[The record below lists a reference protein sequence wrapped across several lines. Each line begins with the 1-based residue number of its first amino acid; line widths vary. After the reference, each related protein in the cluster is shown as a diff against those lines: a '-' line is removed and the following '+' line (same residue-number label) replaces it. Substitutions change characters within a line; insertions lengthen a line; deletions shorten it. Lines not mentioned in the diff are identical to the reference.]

1 MIDLENQKELL
12 RVEHIE
18 KIYGKNRKEAALL
31 AAGGME
37 KEDIRAKTG
46 ATLALWDV
54 NFSINQGEIFII
66 IGLSGSGKSTLVRF
80 FNLLHQPT
88 SGSIMYE
95 GKNLLTLKKK
105 ELIEFRRNKV
115 SMVFQHFGLM
125 DHRNV
130 IDNVAYG
137 LEVVGMKKEERY
149 TRAREVL
156 NLVGLNGI
164 DQQSIDSCS
173 GGMKQRIGLARA
185 LASDTEVLLMDE
197 PFSALDPLVRKEMQ
211 FELLTIQ
218 RRLKK
223 TIIFITHDMDEAF
236 KLGDRIAILR
246 EGRLIQVATPQEMIS
261 NPADDYVKT
270 FIQSADKT
278 KVVCVSQ
285 IMQTPT
291 CVVRITDV
299 SKRALQEMHSN
310 SVSTAYV
317 VDKEMKLQ
325 GIVTAQAALDALES
339 DMLVKD
345 FMSTDVQT
353 VDIAAIIA
361 DILPVAVSSPY
372 PLAVV
377 EDGILRGIVTKASVI
392 STMI

>member
-1 MIDLENQKELL
+1 MSDLENQVELL

-18 KIYGKNRKEAALL
+18 KIYGRNRKEAAEF
-31 AAGGME
+31 AAKGME
-37 KEDIRAKTG
+37 KENIREKTG
-46 ATLALWDV
+46 ATLALWDI
-54 NFSINQGEIFII
+54 NLSINQGEVFVI

-80 FNLLHQPT
+80 FNLLHLPT
-88 SGSIMYE
+88 AGRILYA
-95 GKNLLTLKKK
+95 GKDLLSLKKK
-105 ELIEFRRNKV
+105 ELIDFRRKKV

-125 DHRNV
+125 SHRNV

-137 LEVVGMKKEERY
+137 LEVVGLSKEERY
-149 TRAREVL
+149 ARAKEVL
-156 NLVGLNGI
+156 HLVGLNGI
-164 DQQSIDSCS
+164 EQQSIASCS

-261 NPADDYVKT
+261 NPADEYVKT

-291 CVVRITDV
+291 CVVRDTDV
-299 SKRALQEMHSN
+299 SKRALQEMKSN

-317 VDKEMKLQ
+317 VDKKMKLL
-325 GIVTAQAALDALES
+325 GIVTASAALEALES
-339 DMLVKD
+339 DKLVKD
-345 FMSTDVQT
+345 YMLSDVPM
-353 VDIAAIIA
+353 VDINAIIA
-361 DILPVAVSSPY
+361 DILPHAVSSPY

-377 EDGILRGIVTKASVI
+377 EDGMLRGIVTKASVI

>member
-1 MIDLENQKELL
+1 MIDLEHQKELL

-31 AAGGME
+31 AASGMD
-37 KEDIRAKTG
+37 KEEIRAKTG

-54 NFSINQGEIFII
+54 NFSINQGEIFVI

-88 SGSIMYE
+88 AGTILYD

-125 DHRNV
+125 NHRNV

-137 LEVVGMKKEERY
+137 LEVVGMAKEERY
-149 TRAREVL
+149 TRAKEVL
-156 NLVGLNGI
+156 DLVGLNGI
-164 DQQSIDSCS
+164 DRQSIDSCS

-211 FELLTIQ
+211 FELLNIQ

-246 EGRLIQVATPQEMIS
+246 EGRLVQVATPQEMIS
-261 NPADDYVKT
+261 NPADEYVKS

-278 KVVCVSQ
+278 KVVSVSQ

-291 CVVRITDV
+291 CVVRVSDV
-299 SKRALQEMHSN
+299 SKRALQEMRLN

-317 VDKEMKLQ
+317 VDKKMKLQ
-325 GIVTAQAALDALES
+325 GIVTAQAAMNALES
-339 DMLVKD
+339 DLLVKD
-345 FMSTDVQT
+345 FMAEDVQT
-353 VDIAAIIA
+353 VDIEAIIA
-361 DILPVAVSSPY
+361 DILPIAVSSPY

>member
-1 MIDLENQKELL
+1 MIDLEHQTELL
-12 RVEHIE
+12 RIEHIE
-18 KIYGKNRKEAALL
+18 KVYGRNFKEAQQLALK
-31 AAGGME
+31 GVDKETIRE
-37 KEDIRAKTG
+37 KTD
-46 ATLALWDV
+46 ATIALWDI
-54 NFSINQGEIFII
+54 NFSINQGEVFVI

-88 SGSIMYE
+88 SGHIFYE
-95 GKNLLTLKKK
+95 GKDLMSLKKK

-137 LEVVGMKKEERY
+137 LEVVGKSKEERY
-149 TRAREVL
+149 ARAREVL
-156 NLVGLNGI
+156 SLVGLTGI
-164 DQQSIDSCS
+164 EKQSIDSCS

-236 KLGDRIAILR
+236 KLGDRLAILR
-246 EGRLIQVATPQEMIS
+246 DGRLIQVATPQEMIS

-278 KVVCVSQ
+278 KVVSVSQ

-291 CVVRITDV
+291 CVVLLNDG
-299 SKRALQEMHSN
+299 SKRALQEMKSN
-310 SVSTAYV
+310 NISTAYV
-317 VDKEMKLQ
+317 VDKKMKLQ
-325 GIVTAQAALDALES
+325 GIVTVKAAMDALES

-345 FMSTDVQT
+345 FMSADVQS
-353 VDIAAIIA
+353 VDIEAIIV
-361 DILPVAVSSPY
+361 DILPIAVSSPY

>member
-18 KIYGKNRKEAALL
+18 KIYGRNRKEAAEL
-31 AAGGME
+31 ALKGME
-37 KEDIRAKTG
+37 KEDIRVKTG

-54 NFSINQGEIFII
+54 NFSINQGEVFVI

-88 SGSIMYE
+88 SGRIYYE
-95 GKNLLTLKKK
+95 GKDLLTLKKK
-105 ELIEFRRNKV
+105 ELIEFRRKKV

-125 DHRNV
+125 SHRNV

-137 LEVVGMKKEERY
+137 LEVVGKSKIERY
-149 TRAREVL
+149 ERAKEVL
-156 NLVGLNGI
+156 DLVGLNGI
-164 DQQSIDSCS
+164 EHQSIDSCS

-211 FELLTIQ
+211 FELLNIQ

-261 NPADDYVKT
+261 NPADDYVRI
-270 FIQSADKT
+270 FIESADKT
-278 KVVCVSQ
+278 KVVSVSQ

-291 CVVRITDV
+291 CLVKITDV
-299 SKRALQEMHSN
+299 SKRAVQEMRLN

-317 VDKEMKLQ
+317 VDKNMKLQ
-325 GIVTAQAALDALES
+325 GIVTVKAALDALES
-339 DMLVKD
+339 NRLVRD
-345 FMSTDVQT
+345 FMSEDVQT
-353 VDIAAIIA
+353 VDINAIIA
-361 DILPVAVSSPY
+361 DILPIAVSAPY
-372 PLAVV
+372 PLAVL
-377 EDGILRGIVTKASVI
+377 EDGFLRGIVTKASVI

>member
-1 MIDLENQKELL
+1 MIDLEQQNELL
-12 RVEHIE
+12 RIEHIE
-18 KIYGKNRKEAALL
+18 KVYGRNHKEAALL
-31 AAGGME
+31 AAKGID
-37 KEDIRAKTG
+37 KEEIREKTG
-46 ATLALWDV
+46 STIALWDI
-54 NFSINQGEIFII
+54 NFSINQGEVFVI

-80 FNLLHQPT
+80 FNLLHHPT
-88 SGSIMYE
+88 AGHIFYE
-95 GKNLLTLKKK
+95 GKDLMTLKKK
-105 ELIEFRRNKV
+105 ELIEFRRKKV

-137 LEVVGMKKEERY
+137 LEVVGMSKEERY

-156 NLVGLNGI
+156 TLVGLTGI
-164 DQQSIDSCS
+164 EKQSIASCS

-236 KLGDRIAILR
+236 KLGDRLAILR
-246 EGRLIQVATPQEMIS
+246 DGRLIQVATPQEMIS

-278 KVVCVSQ
+278 KVVSVSQ

-291 CVVRITDV
+291 CVVLLNDG
-299 SKRALQEMHSN
+299 SKRALQEMKSN
-310 SVSTAYV
+310 NVSTAYV
-317 VDKEMKLQ
+317 VDKKMKLQ
-325 GIVTAQAALDALES
+325 GIVTVKAALDALES
-339 DMLVKD
+339 NKLVKD
-345 FMSTDVQT
+345 FMSNEISS
-353 VDIAAIIA
+353 VDINAIIV
-361 DILPVAVSSPY
+361 DILPIAVSSPY

-377 EDGILRGIVTKASVI
+377 DDGVLRGIVTKASVI

>member
-1 MIDLENQKELL
+1 MIDLENQVELL

-31 AAGGME
+31 AASGMD
-37 KEDIRAKTG
+37 KEEIRSKTG

-54 NFSINQGEIFII
+54 NFSINQGEIFVI

-88 SGSIMYE
+88 AGTILYE

-137 LEVVGMKKEERY
+137 LEVTGMAKEERY
-149 TRAREVL
+149 TRAKEVL
-156 NLVGLNGI
+156 DLVGLNGI
-164 DQQSIDSCS
+164 EKQSIDSCS

-211 FELLTIQ
+211 FELLNIQ

-236 KLGDRIAILR
+236 KLGDRLAILR
-246 EGRLIQVATPQEMIS
+246 EGRLVQVATPQEMIS
-261 NPADDYVKT
+261 NPADEYVKS

-278 KVVCVSQ
+278 KVVSVSQ

-291 CVVRITDV
+291 CVVRISDV
-299 SKRALQEMHSN
+299 SKRALLEMRQN

-317 VDKEMKLQ
+317 VDKKMKLH

-339 DMLVKD
+339 NMLVKD
-345 FMSTDVQT
+345 FMSTDVQS
-353 VDIAAIIA
+353 VDIEAIIV
-361 DILPVAVSSPY
+361 DILPIAVSSPY

>member
-1 MIDLENQKELL
+1 MSDLENQVELL
-12 RVEHIE
+12 RIEHIE
-18 KIYGKNRKEAALL
+18 KIYGRNRKEAAEL
-31 AAGGME
+31 ALKGME
-37 KEDIRAKTG
+37 KESIKEKTG
-46 ATLALWDV
+46 ATLALWDI
-54 NFSINQGEIFII
+54 NLSINQGEVFVI

-80 FNLLHQPT
+80 FNLLHLPT
-88 SGSIMYE
+88 AGRILYE
-95 GKNLLTLKKK
+95 GKDLLSLKKK
-105 ELIEFRRNKV
+105 ELIEFRRKKV

-125 DHRNV
+125 SHRNV

-137 LEVVGMKKEERY
+137 LEVVGLSKEERY
-149 TRAREVL
+149 ARAKEVL
-156 NLVGLNGI
+156 HLVGLNGI
-164 DQQSIDSCS
+164 EQQSISSCS

-278 KVVCVSQ
+278 KVVSVSQ

-291 CVVRITDV
+291 CVVRDTDV
-299 SKRALQEMHSN
+299 SKRALQEMKSN

-317 VDKEMKLQ
+317 VDKKMKLL
-325 GIVTAQAALDALES
+325 GIVTASAALEALES
-339 DMLVKD
+339 DKLVKD
-345 FMSTDVQT
+345 YMLSDVPM
-353 VDIAAIIA
+353 VDIDAIIA
-361 DILPVAVSSPY
+361 DILPMAVSSPY

-377 EDGILRGIVTKASVI
+377 EEGMLRGIVTKTSVI
-392 STMI
+392 ATMI

>member
-1 MIDLENQKELL
+1 MIDSEHQKELL
-12 RVEHIE
+12 RIEHIE
-18 KIYGKNRKEAALL
+18 KIYGRNHKEAAQL
-31 AAGGME
+31 ALKGMD
-37 KEDIRAKTG
+37 KETIREKTG
-46 ATLALWDV
+46 ATLALWDI
-54 NFSINQGEIFII
+54 NFTINQGEVFVI

-88 SGSIMYE
+88 AGRILYE
-95 GKNLLTLKKK
+95 GKDLLSLKKK
-105 ELIEFRRNKV
+105 ELIEFRRKKV

-137 LEVVGMKKEERY
+137 LEVVGMSKEDRY
-149 TRAREVL
+149 ARAKEVL
-156 NLVGLNGI
+156 NLVGLTGI
-164 DQQSIDSCS
+164 ENQSIDSCS

-246 EGRLIQVATPQEMIS
+246 EGRLIQVAKPQDMIS

-278 KVVCVSQ
+278 KVVSVSQ

-291 CVVRITDV
+291 CVVRDSDG
-299 SKRALQEMHSN
+299 SKRALQEMRSN

-317 VDKEMKLQ
+317 VDKKMNLK
-325 GIVTAQAALDALES
+325 GIVTAKAALDALES
-339 DMLVKD
+339 PLLVKD
-345 FMSTDVQT
+345 FMSTEVVS
-353 VDIAAIIA
+353 VDIEAIIA
-361 DILPVAVSSPY
+361 DILPIAVSSPY

-377 EDGILRGIVTKASVI
+377 EDTVLRGIVTKAAVI